1 MGYYSRFAQTRLCP
15 PMKSYD
21 LSNVSVLVVEKHSHM
36 RTILRQVL
44 RQFGIANVFDAAT
57 PPVGFQR
64 YKDSYPDIVILD
76 WAPDFDGLA
85 LVTKIRTGADGSFT
99 FSSATANGLLEGG
112 LRLNVDFLG
121 SWRQFNEGRTNS
133 NTVDSDDIRIVIS
146 GQRSTTT
153 VSGCANAWVPVIMC
167 TANTEKRHIVEARDA
182 GATEYLLKPVS
193 AKSIYDRIVSVVDDA
208 RPFVRT
214 KAFTG
219 PDRRR
224 SAMPYGGAE
233 RRKEN
238 QAMAIP
244 KPRTVEDGG
253 EKQPEPKPGVKKP
266 KKAKAGGKKKTAAK
280 GEAAEPEKKPVADET
295 AEA

>member
-1 MGYYSRFAQTRLCP
+1 MQ
-15 PMKSYD
+15 SYD
-21 LSNVSVLVVEKHSHM
+21 LSNVSVMVVEKHAHM

-64 YKDSYPDIVILD
+64 YKDCYPDIIILD
-76 WAPDFDGLA
+76 WGPDFDGLG
-85 LVTKIRTGADGSFT
+85 LVTKIRAGTDA
-99 FSSATANGLLEGG
+99 ANP
-112 LRLNVDFLG
+112 
-121 SWRQFNEGRTNS
+121 
-133 NTVDSDDIRIVIS
+133 
-146 GQRSTTT
+146 
-153 VSGCANAWVPVIMC
+153 WVPVIMC
-167 TANTEKRHIVEARDA
+167 TANTEKHHIVEARDA

-193 AKSIYDRIVSVVDDA
+193 AKSIYDRIVSVIEDA

-224 SAMPYGGAE
+224 SAMPFGGVE

-238 QAMAIP
+238 QSMAIP
-244 KPRTVEDGG
+244 KPRTAEGGG
-253 EKQPEPKPGVKKP
+253 EKQPAPKPGVKKP
-266 KKAKAGGKKKTAAK
+266 GKAKADGKKKTAAR
-280 GEAAEPEKKPVADET
+280 GEAAKPEKKPAADET

>member
-1 MGYYSRFAQTRLCP
+1 MGYYSRFAQTRLYP
-15 PMKSYD
+15 PMKAYD
-21 LSNVSVLVVEKHSHM
+21 LSNVSVLVVEKHAHM

-85 LVTKIRTGADGSFT
+85 LVTKIRTGTDA
-99 FSSATANGLLEGG
+99 ANP
-112 LRLNVDFLG
+112 
-121 SWRQFNEGRTNS
+121 
-133 NTVDSDDIRIVIS
+133 
-146 GQRSTTT
+146 
-153 VSGCANAWVPVIMC
+153 WVPVIMC

>member
-1 MGYYSRFAQTRLCP
+1 MQ
-15 PMKSYD
+15 SYD
-21 LSNVSVLVVEKHSHM
+21 LSNVSVLIVEKHSHM

-44 RQFGIANVFDAAT
+44 RQLGVKNAFDAAD
-57 PPVGFQR
+57 PGIGFRR
-64 YKDSYPDIVILD
+64 YKDCYPDIIILD
-76 WAPDFDGLA
+76 WGPDFDGLG
-85 LVTKIRTGADGSFT
+85 LVAKIRAGTDA
-99 FSSATANGLLEGG
+99 ANP
-112 LRLNVDFLG
+112 
-121 SWRQFNEGRTNS
+121 
-133 NTVDSDDIRIVIS
+133 
-146 GQRSTTT
+146 
-153 VSGCANAWVPVIMC
+153 WVPVIIC

-193 AKSIYDRIVSVVDDA
+193 AKSIYDRIVSVIEDA

-244 KPRTVEDGG
+244 KPRTLEDGQQ
-253 EKQPEPKPGVKKP
+253 KPPESNPGIKPGVRKVKKV
-266 KKAKAGGKKKTAAK
+266 KAGDKKKTAAK
-280 GEAAEPEKKPVADET
+280 GEAAGPEKKPVADET